1 LFHPRWWRRN
11 FEENGFAVVADEP
24 MGLFYTAEELSKSHN
39 LVRIRGH
46 FDAHV

>member
-1 LFHPRWWRRN
+1 
-11 FEENGFAVVADEP
+11 
-24 MGLFYTAEELSKSHN
+24 LFYTAEELSKSHN